1 MSVSAAATLAT
12 HIRKFVSLTE
22 EEARLLADSLKYQ
35 TLEKKRFLLE
45 PGKICRANYFVV
57 KGCMRLFFVNNKG
70 KEQITQFA
78 IENWWITDYDSLE
91 SGEGSGYY
99 IQALENTEVIVL
111 EKKQIEPLFARIPV
125 LERYFRIVLQRAHAA
140 SLRRIEYI
148 YRLTDEERYN
158 HFHNLFPE
166 FVQRV
171 PQYMLASYLGFTP
184 EFLSKIRAKKA

>member
-1 MSVSAAATLAT
+1 MTTSTADTLLT

-22 EEARLLADSLKYQ
+22 EEAGLLADSVKYL
-35 TLEKKRFLLE
+35 TLEKKQFLLE
-45 PGKICRANYFVV
+45 PGKVCRANYFVV
-57 KGCMRLFFVNNKG
+57 KGCMRLFFVNHKG

-78 IENWWITDYDSLE
+78 IENWWITDYDSLQ

-99 IQALENTEVIVL
+99 IQALENAEVIAL
-111 EKKQIEPLFARIPV
+111 EKKRIEPLFARIPV

-140 SLRRIEYI
+140 SLRRVEYI
-148 YRLTDEERYN
+148 YRLTDEERYT
-158 HFHNLFPE
+158 HFNTLFPE

-184 EFLSKIRAKKA
+184 EFLSKIRGKKA